1 VHTFFPE
8 EHDTMTDPTGARADA
23 GREQAVRDADALFDD
38 LPSNIDT
45 DVFSVAR
52 LYDFLLGGKHNFA
65 PDRDFGRRLLAIE
78 PNGRMI
84 LQQNRLWL
92 ARAMRVMLDD
102 GVRQFLD
109 LGSGIPTQHYVHE
122 LAHAVDPAAKVVYI
136 DNDPAA
142 VSHSNYI
149 LRGCANAGA
158 VQADMIDAERVLGDP
173 TVKNLIDFDQPVG
186 VTALAAWHFVD
197 DVHDPAGVLAA
208 YRRVLAPGSYLG
220 LTHATIDGA
229 TGDLVRSV
237 AHEYQEV
244 MKNPSPRTKEQIAAF
259 FDGFRILEPGIVN
272 LPAWRP
278 HKPEDAVGAE
288 NVWFYGALGK
298 LISTA

>member
-1 VHTFFPE
+1 
-8 EHDTMTDPTGARADA
+8 MTDRTGAHRVTGAA
-23 GREQAVRDADALFDD
+23 HEAEPLFDD
-38 LPSNIDT
+38 LPPNIDT

-65 PDRDFGRRLLAIE
+65 PDREFGRRLLAIE

-92 ARAMRVMLDD
+92 ARAMRVLLAA

-122 LAHAVDPAAKVVYI
+122 LAHAVDPGAKVVYV
-136 DNDPAA
+136 DNDPPA

-149 LRGCANAGA
+149 LRDSPNAGA
-158 VQADMIDAERVLGDP
+158 AHADMAESERVLAHP
-173 TVKNLIDFDQPVG
+173 TVTSLIDFGQPVAI
-186 VTALAAWHFVD
+186 TALAAWHFVED
-197 DVHDPAGVLAA
+197 KQDPKGVLAE
-208 YRRVLAPGSYLG
+208 YRRVLAPGSYLA

-229 TGDLVRSV
+229 TGDLVRDVQSQ
-237 AHEYQEV
+237 YQSV
-244 MKNPSPRTKEQIAAF
+244 MKNPSPRTREQIADF
-259 FDGFRILEPGIVN
+259 FEGFDILDPGIVN

-278 HKPEDAVGAE
+278 DKPQDAE
-288 NVWFYGALGK
+288 NAQDVWFYGALGR
-298 LISTA
+298 LAA

>member
-1 VHTFFPE
+1 
-8 EHDTMTDPTGARADA
+8 MTDPTGAHAGNDVDA
-23 GREQAVRDADALFDD
+23 IFDD

-65 PDRDFGRRLLAIE
+65 PDRDFGRQLLAIE

-84 LQQNRLWL
+84 LQQNRYFL

-109 LGSGIPTQHYVHE
+109 LGSGIPTQNYVHE
-122 LAHAVDPAAKVVYI
+122 LAHAVDPAARVVYI
-136 DNDPAA
+136 DNDPPA

-149 LRGCANAGA
+149 LRGDDRAGA
-158 VQADMIDAERVLGDP
+158 VLADMIDAERVLGDP
-173 TVKNLIDFDQPVG
+173 TVKSLIDFDKPVG
-186 VTALAAWHFVD
+186 LTALAAWHFVD
-197 DVHDPAGVLAA
+197 DADDPAGVLAA
-208 YRRVLAPGSYLG
+208 YRRMLAPGSYLA

-229 TGDLVRSV
+229 TGDLVRNVQSQ
-237 AHEYQEV
+237 YQSV
-244 MKNPSPRTKEQIAAF
+244 MKNPSPRTREQIAAF
-259 FDGFRILEPGIVN
+259 FEGFRILDPGIVN

-278 HKPEDAVGAE
+278 EKPEDAVGAE

-298 LISTA
+298 LTAA

>member
-1 VHTFFPE
+1 
-8 EHDTMTDPTGARADA
+8 MTDRTDAPAD
-23 GREQAVRDADALFDD
+23 RPEQDADAVFDD

-84 LQQNRLWL
+84 LQENRHWL
-92 ARAMRVMLDD
+92 ARAMKVMLDD

-109 LGSGIPTQHYVHE
+109 LGSGIPTQSYVHE
-122 LAHAVDPAAKVVYI
+122 LARAVDPEARVVYI
-136 DNDPAA
+136 DRDPAA

-149 LRGCANAGA
+149 LKGDRLAGA
-158 VQADMIDAERVLGDP
+158 APADMIDADRVLGDP
-173 TVKNLIDFDQPVG
+173 TVKTLIDFDQPVG
-186 VTALAAWHFVD
+186 LTALAAWHFVADAD
-197 DVHDPAGVLAA
+197 DPKGVLAD
-208 YRRVLAPGSYLG
+208 YRRELAPGSYLG
-220 LTHATIDGA
+220 LTHATVDGA

-237 AHEYQEV
+237 QSEYQSV
-244 MKNPSPRTKEQIAAF
+244 MQNPTPRTREEVAEF
-259 FDGFRILEPGIVN
+259 FEGFEILPPGIVN

-278 HKPEDAVGAE
+278 NRPEDAEGAE

-298 LISTA
+298 LQTPARS

>member
-1 VHTFFPE
+1 
-8 EHDTMTDPTGARADA
+8 MTDPTGAHAGNDVDA
-23 GREQAVRDADALFDD
+23 IFDD

-65 PDRDFGRRLLAIE
+65 PDRDFGRQLLAIE

-84 LQQNRLWL
+84 LQQNRHFL
-92 ARAMRVMLDD
+92 ARAIRVMLDD

-109 LGSGIPTQHYVHE
+109 LGSGIPTQNYVHE
-122 LAHAVDPAAKVVYI
+122 LAHAVDPAARVVYI
-136 DNDPAA
+136 DNDPPA

-149 LRGCANAGA
+149 LRGDDNAGA
-158 VQADMIDAERVLGDP
+158 VLADMIDAERVLGDP
-173 TVKNLIDFDQPVG
+173 TVKSLIDFDKPVG
-186 VTALAAWHFVD
+186 LTALAAWHFVD
-197 DVHDPAGVLAA
+197 DGDNPAGVLEA
-208 YRRVLAPGSYLG
+208 YRRMLAPGSYLA

-229 TGDLVRSV
+229 TGDLVRNVQSQ
-237 AHEYQEV
+237 YQAV
-244 MKNPSPRTKEQIAAF
+244 MKNPSPRTRQEIAAF
-259 FDGFRILEPGIVN
+259 FEGFRIMEPGIVN

-278 HKPEDAVGAE
+278 EKPEDAVGAE

-298 LISTA
+298 LTAA

>member
-1 VHTFFPE
+1 
-8 EHDTMTDPTGARADA
+8 MTDPTGVPAGTDVDA
-23 GREQAVRDADALFDD
+23 IFDD

-65 PDRDFGRRLLAIE
+65 PDRDFGRQLLAIE

-84 LQQNRLWL
+84 LQQNRLFL
-92 ARAMRVMLDD
+92 ARAIRVMLDD

-109 LGSGIPTQHYVHE
+109 LGSGIPTQNYVHE
-122 LAHAVDPAAKVVYI
+122 LAHAVDPAARVVYI
-136 DNDPAA
+136 DNDPPA

-149 LRGCANAGA
+149 LRGNDNAGA
-158 VQADMIDAERVLGDP
+158 VLADMVDAERVLGDP
-173 TVKNLIDFDQPVG
+173 TVKSLIDFDKPVG
-186 VTALAAWHFVD
+186 LTALAAWHFVND
-197 DVHDPAGVLAA
+197 ADDPAGVLQT
-208 YRRVLAPGSYLG
+208 YRRTLAPGSYLA

-229 TGDLVRSV
+229 TGDLVRNVQSQ
-237 AHEYQEV
+237 YQAV
-244 MKNPSPRTKEQIAAF
+244 MKNPSPRTREQIAGF
-259 FDGFRILEPGIVN
+259 FEGFRIVDPGIVN

-278 HKPEDAVGAE
+278 DKAEDAVGAE

-298 LISTA
+298 LTAA

>member
-1 VHTFFPE
+1 MT
-8 EHDTMTDPTGARADA
+8 TDPTPLPADD
-23 GREQAVRDADALFDD
+23 GPEPAVRDADALFDD

-65 PDRDFGRRLLAIE
+65 ADRDFGRRLLAIE

-92 ARAMRVMLDD
+92 ARAMRVMLAD

-109 LGSGIPTQHYVHE
+109 LGSGIPTQNYVHE
-122 LAHAVDPAAKVVYI
+122 LAHAVDPAARVVYI
-136 DNDPAA
+136 DSDPPA

-149 LRGCANAGA
+149 LRGDPNAGA
-158 VQADMIDAERVLGDP
+158 VQADMIDVERVLGDP
-173 TVKNLIDFDQPVG
+173 VVKNLIDFDRPVG
-186 VTALAAWHFVD
+186 LTALAAWHFVD
-197 DVHDPAGVLAA
+197 DESDPAGVLAA

-220 LTHATIDGA
+220 ITHATIDGA

-237 AHEYQEV
+237 QSEYQEV
-244 MKNPSPRTKEQIAAF
+244 MKNPSPRTREQIARF
-259 FDGFRILEPGIVN
+259 FDGFEILEPGIVN

-278 HKPEDAVGAE
+278 DKPQDAEGAE

-298 LISTA
+298 LVAPA

>member
-1 VHTFFPE
+1 MTDSPGREHGREHGP
-8 EHDTMTDPTGARADA
+8 EHDAD
-23 GREQAVRDADALFDD
+23 VLFDD

-109 LGSGIPTQHYVHE
+109 LGSGIPTQNYVHE

-136 DNDPAA
+136 DNDPPA

-149 LRGCANAGA
+149 LRGSVNAGA
-158 VQADMIDAERVLGDP
+158 VQADMTDAERVLGDP
-173 TVKNLIDFDQPVG
+173 VVKSLIDFDQPVG
-186 VTALAAWHFVD
+186 LTALAAWHFVD
-197 DVHDPAGVLAA
+197 DRDDPQAVLAA
-208 YRRVLAPGSYLG
+208 YRRMLAPGSYLA

-229 TGDLVRSV
+229 TGDTVRDVQS
-237 AHEYQEV
+237 AYQSV
-244 MKNPSPRTKEQIAAF
+244 MKDPSPRTKAEIAAF
-259 FDGFRILEPGIVN
+259 FDGFEIQEPGIVN

-278 HKPEDAVGAE
+278 DQPEDAEGAE
-288 NVWFYGALGK
+288 DVWFYGVLGK
-298 LISTA
+298 LAAPA

>member
-1 VHTFFPE
+1 
-8 EHDTMTDPTGARADA
+8 MTDRTDASAD
-23 GREQAVRDADALFDD
+23 RPEQDADAVFDD

-84 LQQNRLWL
+84 LQENRHWL
-92 ARAMRVMLDD
+92 ARAMKVMLDD

-109 LGSGIPTQHYVHE
+109 LGSGIPTQSYVHE
-122 LAHAVDPAAKVVYI
+122 LARAVDPEARVVYI
-136 DNDPAA
+136 DRDPAA

-149 LRGCANAGA
+149 LKGDPLAGA
-158 VQADMIDAERVLGDP
+158 APADMIDADRVLGDP
-173 TVKNLIDFDQPVG
+173 TVKTLIDFDQPVG
-186 VTALAAWHFVD
+186 LTALAAWHFVADAD
-197 DVHDPAGVLAA
+197 DPKGVLAD
-208 YRRVLAPGSYLG
+208 YRRELAPGSYLG
-220 LTHATIDGA
+220 LTHATVDGA

-237 AHEYQEV
+237 QSEYQSV
-244 MKNPSPRTKEQIAAF
+244 MQNPTPRTREEVAEF
-259 FDGFRILEPGIVN
+259 FEGFEILPPGIVN

-278 HKPEDAVGAE
+278 NRPEDAEGAE

-298 LISTA
+298 LQTPARS

>member
-1 VHTFFPE
+1 
-8 EHDTMTDPTGARADA
+8 MTDPS
-23 GREQAVRDADALFDD
+23 GRDRDPAQDADALFDD
-38 LPSNIDT
+38 LPANIDT

-52 LYDFLLGGKHNFA
+52 LYDFLLGGKNNFA

-92 ARAMRVMLDD
+92 ARAMRVMLDA

-109 LGSGIPTQHYVHE
+109 LGSGIPTQNYVHE

-136 DNDPAA
+136 DNDPPA

-149 LRGCANAGA
+149 LRGSANAGA
-158 VQADMIDAERVLGDP
+158 VQADMVDAERVLGDP
-173 TVKNLIDFDQPVG
+173 VVKSLIDFDRPVG
-186 VTALAAWHFVD
+186 LTALAAWHFVD
-197 DVHDPAGVLAA
+197 DGDDPKGVLAA
-208 YRRVLAPGSYLG
+208 YRRMLAPGSYLA

-229 TGDLVRSV
+229 TGDTVRDVQS
-237 AHEYQEV
+237 AYQSV
-244 MKNPSPRTKEQIAAF
+244 MKNPTPRTREEIAEF
-259 FDGFRILEPGIVN
+259 FDGFEILEPGIVN

-278 HKPEDAVGAE
+278 DRPEDAEGAE
-288 NVWFYGALGK
+288 DVWFYGVLGK
-298 LISTA
+298 LAAPA

>member
-1 VHTFFPE
+1 
-8 EHDTMTDPTGARADA
+8 MTDPTEAHGNDVDA
-23 GREQAVRDADALFDD
+23 IFDD

-84 LQQNRLWL
+84 LQQNRYFL
-92 ARAMRVMLDD
+92 ARAMKVMLDD

-109 LGSGIPTQHYVHE
+109 LGSGIPTQNYVHE
-122 LAHAVDPAAKVVYI
+122 LAHAVDPAKIVYI
-136 DNDPAA
+136 DSDPAA

-149 LRGCANAGA
+149 LKGDRNSGA
-158 VQADMIDAERVLGDP
+158 VLGDMVDAERVLGDP
-173 TVKNLIDFDQPVG
+173 TVKSLIDFDQPVG
-186 VTALAAWHFVD
+186 LTALAAWHFVD
-197 DVHDPAGVLAA
+197 DGDDPAGVLGM
-208 YRRVLAPGSYLG
+208 YRRLLAPGSYLA

-229 TGDLVRSV
+229 TGDLVRDVQSQ
-237 AHEYQEV
+237 YQSV
-244 MKNPSPRTKEQIAAF
+244 MKNPSPRTHDEIAAF
-259 FDGFRILEPGIVN
+259 FEGFRVLEPGIVN

-278 HKPEDAVGAE
+278 EKPEDAVGAE
-288 NVWFYGALGK
+288 NVWFYGALGR
-298 LISTA
+298 LIAA

>member
-1 VHTFFPE
+1 
-8 EHDTMTDPTGARADA
+8 MTEPTGAHSDP
-23 GREQAVRDADALFDD
+23 GMDPIFDD

-65 PDRDFGRRLLAIE
+65 ADRDFGRRLLAIE

-92 ARAMRVMLDD
+92 ARAMRVMLAD

-109 LGSGIPTQHYVHE
+109 LGSGIPTQNYVHE
-122 LAHAVDPAAKVVYI
+122 LAHAVDPAARVVYI
-136 DNDPAA
+136 DNDPPA

-149 LRGCANAGA
+149 LRGDENAGA
-158 VQADMIDAERVLGDP
+158 VLADMIDAERVLGDP
-173 TVKNLIDFDQPVG
+173 TVKSLIDFDRPVG
-186 VTALAAWHFVD
+186 LTALAAWHFVD
-197 DVHDPAGVLAA
+197 DADDPAGVLAA
-208 YRRVLAPGSYLG
+208 YRRMLVPGSYLA

-237 AHEYQEV
+237 QSQYQTV
-244 MKNPSPRTKEQIAAF
+244 MKNPSPRTREQIAEF
-259 FDGFRILEPGIVN
+259 FEGFQILEPGIVN

-278 HKPEDAVGAE
+278 DQPEDAVGAE
-288 NVWFYGALGK
+288 AVWFYGALGK
-298 LISTA
+298 LSGA

>member
-1 VHTFFPE
+1 
-8 EHDTMTDPTGARADA
+8 MTDPTGTPTDRGPEQDTDA
-23 GREQAVRDADALFDD
+23 VFDD

-84 LQQNRLWL
+84 LQANRFWL
-92 ARAMRVMLDD
+92 ARAMKVMLDD
-102 GVRQFLD
+102 GVRQFID
-109 LGSGIPTQHYVHE
+109 LGSGIPTQSYVHE
-122 LAHAVDPAAKVVYI
+122 IARAVDPAARVVYI
-136 DNDPAA
+136 DRDPAA

-149 LRGCANAGA
+149 LKGDRRAGA
-158 VQADMIDAERVLGDP
+158 VLADMIHADRVLGDP
-173 TVKNLIDFDQPVG
+173 TVKSLIDFDRPVG
-186 VTALAAWHFVD
+186 LTALAAWHFVPDAD
-197 DVHDPAGVLAA
+197 DPKGVLAD
-208 YRRVLAPGSYLG
+208 YRRALAPGSYLA

-237 AHEYQEV
+237 QSEYQSV
-244 MKNPSPRTKEQIAAF
+244 MQNPTPRSREQVTGF
-259 FDGFRILEPGIVN
+259 FEGFEIVPPGVVN

-278 HKPEDAVGAE
+278 NRPEDAQGAE
-288 NVWFYGALGK
+288 NVWFYGALGR
-298 LISTA
+298 LQTPA

>member
-1 VHTFFPE
+1 
-8 EHDTMTDPTGARADA
+8 MTDPTPASAEQGH
-23 GREQAVRDADALFDD
+23 EQAVRDADALLDD

-92 ARAMRVMLDD
+92 ARAMRVMLAD

-109 LGSGIPTQHYVHE
+109 LGSGIPTQNYVHE
-122 LAHAVDPAAKVVYI
+122 LAHAVDPGARVVYI
-136 DNDPAA
+136 DNDPPA

-149 LRGCANAGA
+149 LRGSPNAGA
-158 VQADMIDAERVLGDP
+158 VQADMTDAERVLGDP
-173 TVKNLIDFDQPVG
+173 TVKNLIDFSRPVG

-197 DVHDPAGVLAA
+197 DAADPAGVLAA
-208 YRRVLAPGSYLG
+208 YRRMLAPGSYLG

-229 TGDLVRSV
+229 TGDLVRNVQSQ
-237 AHEYQEV
+237 YQEV
-244 MKNPSPRTKEQIAAF
+244 MKNPSPRTREQIAGF
-259 FDGFRILEPGIVN
+259 FEGFQILEPGIVN

-278 HKPEDAVGAE
+278 DRPQDAEGAE
-288 NVWFYGALGK
+288 NVWFYGALGR
-298 LISTA
+298 LAAPA

>member
-1 VHTFFPE
+1 
-8 EHDTMTDPTGARADA
+8 MTDPTGAHAGNDVDA
-23 GREQAVRDADALFDD
+23 IFDD

-65 PDRDFGRRLLAIE
+65 PDRDFGRQLLAIE

-84 LQQNRLWL
+84 LQQNRLFL
-92 ARAMRVMLDD
+92 ARAMKVMLDD

-109 LGSGIPTQHYVHE
+109 LGSGIPTQNYVHE
-122 LAHAVDPAAKVVYI
+122 LAHAVDPAARVVYI
-136 DNDPAA
+136 DNDPPA

-149 LRGCANAGA
+149 LKDDPVSGA
-158 VQADMIDAERVLGDP
+158 VLADMVDAERVLGDP
-173 TVKNLIDFDQPVG
+173 AVKSLIDFDRPVG
-186 VTALAAWHFVD
+186 LTALAAWHFVD
-197 DVHDPAGVLAA
+197 DADDPAGVLAT
-208 YRRVLAPGSYLG
+208 YRRMLAPGSYLA

-229 TGDLVRSV
+229 TGDLVRTVQSQ
-237 AHEYQEV
+237 YQAV
-244 MKNPSPRTKEQIAAF
+244 MKNPSPRTREQIAEF
-259 FDGFRILEPGIVN
+259 FEGFRILDPGIVN

-278 HKPEDAVGAE
+278 DKPEDAVGAE

-298 LISTA
+298 LKSA